1 MVKKLLEGFMKR
13 KFQDT
18 NQTELKKL
26 QSKKMINYMLS
37 GKIRIILLIAQFN
50 KRM

>member
-1 MVKKLLEGFMKR
+1 MNEKTLMVKKLLEGFMKR

-26 QSKKMINYMLS
+26 KK
-37 GKIRIILLIAQFN
+37 
-50 KRM
+50 